1 MWSRI
6 KWWLLRPISKATF
19 YWQDSGAGI
28 HVMYFYDNSVYIR
41 IQGRTGHE
49 IALILPEEYVKDVK
63 QWLDNMYEEEGPNGG
78 NKKIVPISKFLPLRK
93 PPSRP
98 T

>member
-1 MWSRI
+1 
-6 KWWLLRPISKATF
+6 
-19 YWQDSGAGI
+19 
-28 HVMYFYDNSVYIR
+28 MYFYDNSVYIR
-41 IQGRTGHE
+41 LQGRTGHE

-63 QWLDNMYEEEGPNGG
+63 KWLNNMYEEEASNGG
-78 NKKIVPISKFLPLRK
+78 NKKIVSISKFLPLRK